1 MSEVNSKQLK
11 SDLAKA
17 AALLQQSEILEQ
29 TARNSFT
36 DLLARLKKNSELLS
50 KIVEPK
56 MFESF
61 VFKGIFIKLPPESG
75 YDHHLRLTEDAE
87 LFITNKRV
95 QPIEL
100 IEKVGAVKCIEALIS
115 AIRKRIDAITTQHE
129 SARSAIAMANAM
141 LPD

>member
-1 MSEVNSKQLK
+1 MSEVNSKQLIN
-11 SDLAKA
+11 DLAKA
-17 AALLQQSEILEQ
+17 AALLQQSESLEQ
-29 TARNSFT
+29 TARKSFT

-75 YDHHLRLTEDAE
+75 YDHLRLTEDAE
-87 LFITNKRV
+87 LFIISKRV
-95 QPIEL
+95 HPFDL
-100 IEKVGAVKCIEALIS
+100 IEKLGAVKCIEALIS